1 MENVYKTGH
10 LKVLLDYAF
19 PACDCQDA
27 QYQALSVIRSL
38 GTRPEFRYKL
48 LEEGVLEPLML
59 TCHRRDVDFELK
71 RQATAALCN
80 LTLTSAKS
88 STIARSGVISAL
100 ISVAKDSIDVD
111 INCQVLAV
119 AALANLVE
127 AGGANVSKRLVD
139 EGCDILIVKLA
150 ASSQHEEFLIE
161 ISRLIALLSCHQ
173 EVHERLI
180 TETCLAE
187 IIRFAGLNE
196 DEKCR
201 R

>member
-1 MENVYKTGH
+1 
-10 LKVLLDYAF
+10 
-19 PACDCQDA
+19 
-27 QYQALSVIRSL
+27 
-38 GTRPEFRYKL
+38 
-48 LEEGVLEPLML
+48 ML

-173 EVHERLI
+173 EVHEGLI